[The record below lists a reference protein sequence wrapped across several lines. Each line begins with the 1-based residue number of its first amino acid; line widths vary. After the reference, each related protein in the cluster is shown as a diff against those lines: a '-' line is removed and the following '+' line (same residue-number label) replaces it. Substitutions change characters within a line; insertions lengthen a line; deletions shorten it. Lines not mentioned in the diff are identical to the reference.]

1 MRTFMKWAVVL
12 LVPVVFGATARAADE
27 GVPEGTTVKLLLLRQ
42 KSVQKELDLGDDV
55 IQKILAFTTAQ
66 SEAAGKAIK
75 LGEAERKEAFVKLL
89 KENDK
94 FLADTLSEKQS
105 KRLHQITMQ
114 FAALTYLT
122 KPEMVKELKLSDEQV
137 KKLKELQSEARKA
150 LADLIE
156 SKDKAGKNEKFAK
169 LREET
174 RTKILAVLTDEQKAK
189 IRELAGPP
197 FEGEIVFEEPEESK
211 DK

>member
-1 MRTFMKWAVVL
+1 MRTFMKWTVVL
-12 LVPVVFGATARAADE
+12 LVPVVFGTTARAADE
-27 GVPEGTTVKLLLLRQ
+27 VVPEGTTVKLLLLRQ
-42 KSVQKELDLGDDV
+42 KSVQKELDLGDEV

-66 SEAAGKAIK
+66 SEAAGKATK

-105 KRLHQITMQ
+105 KRLQQITMQ

-122 KPEMVKELKLSDEQV
+122 KPEMVKDLKLSDEQV
-137 KKLKELQSEARKA
+137 EKFKVLQTEARKA

-156 SKDKAGKNEKFAK
+156 SKDKAGRTEKFAK
-169 LREET
+169 LREGT
-174 RTKILAVLTDEQKAK
+174 RKKILAVLTDDQKAK
-189 IRELAGPP
+189 VREIAGPP
-197 FEGEIVFEEPEESK
+197 FEGEIVFEEPE
-211 DK
+211 